1 MNPYWGEDFFSF
13 LALFFHRIVQLCF
26 GKLSLSDLASDE
38 IQILVLFFI
47 SVSSALVGVFLVL
60 KKMTMLANALSH
72 TILLG
77 IVISY
82 LCMQWIAG
90 KGLLVFDN
98 KLLLLASLIT
108 ALLTMGLTD
117 FCKRVFKLQEDASI
131 GLIFTFLFALG
142 VVLVT
147 LYTRNVHLGSEAIMG
162 NIDALHLNDLKFA
175 FSIACFNLLIIVLFF
190 KYYQILAF
198 DEVLAKLLCCFPLFF
213 QYLLL
218 IQTSFTAIGAFRA
231 VGVFLFLIF
240 LTAPILSARLFT
252 KKLKTVIGYAIF
264 INFITILVS
273 VALSRHLLSIYDLSI
288 STAGLTCVCSAL
300 SYPISWL
307 AVKIKASLLKS
318 LQKRNLALHNLNKG
332 IEESKET

>member
-1 MNPYWGEDFFSF
+1 MNPYWGQDFFSF
-13 LALFFHRIVQLCF
+13 LALFFGRLLQLFF
-26 GKLSLSDLASDE
+26 GKLSFSELASDE
-38 IQILVLFFI
+38 IQIFVLFFVG
-47 SVSSALVGVFLVL
+47 VSAALVGVFLVL

-82 LCMQWIAG
+82 LFMQVIIG

-98 KLLLLASLIT
+98 KLLLFASLIT

-117 FCKRVFKLQEDASI
+117 LCKRVFKLQEDASI
-131 GLIFTFLFALG
+131 GLIFTFLFAIG

-147 LYTRNVHLGSEAIMG
+147 IYTRNVHLGSEAIMG
-162 NIDALHLNDLKFA
+162 NIDALHINDLKFT
-175 FSIACFNLLIIVLFF
+175 FSIACVNLIMILAFF

-218 IQTSFTAIGAFRA
+218 IQTSCTAIGAFRA

-252 KKLKTVIGYAIF
+252 KKLKTIVAYAVL
-264 INFITILVS
+264 INFITIVFS
-273 VALSRHLLSIYDLSI
+273 VALSRHLLSVYDISI

-300 SYPISWL
+300 FYPFSL
-307 AVKIKASLLKS
+307 LGVKIKMMLLKS
-318 LQKRNLALHNLNKG
+318 LQKRNLALHNLNKAA
-332 IEESKET
+332 K